1 MDLYYRLSADHKSNS
16 RSFRRLGSMQS
27 KELFVV
33 AASEL
38 KDGERKIV
46 PFGDIE
52 IGVYRMDGKL
62 YAYENVC
69 AHQGGPACEGLLM
82 PKVEEVLAPD
92 KTYQR
97 MRFNYDSWHIVC
109 PWHGWEYELTTGEYV
124 VNRKC
129 RLRKYAV
136 AEKDGSIYVLT
147 QENGQFS
154 GGPNTVETSKRNGG
168 NQ

>member
-1 MDLYYRLSADHKSNS
+1 
-16 RSFRRLGSMQS
+16 MQA
-27 KELFVV
+27 KELFVA

-46 PFGDIE
+46 PFGDTE
-52 IGVYRMDGKL
+52 IGVYRKDGKL
-62 YAYENVC
+62 YAYVNVC

-92 KTYQR
+92 KTFQR
-97 MRFNYDSWHIVC
+97 LRFNYDSWHIVC

-129 RLRKYAV
+129 SLRKFAV
-136 AEKDGSIYVLT
+136 AEKDGSIYILT
-147 QENGQFS
+147 QENGQLSGAPAPTEARKWS
-154 GGPNTVETSKRNGG
+154 GGK
-168 NQ
+168 Q